1 MCLSGEPEAS
11 LYYMFSSEDNY
22 SEQGCL
28 IFLVGTRI
36 KSETVINAVGALRQ
50 AKCIKEFCQ

>member
-36 KSETVINAVGALRQ
+36 KSETVINADWS
-50 AKCIKEFCQ
+50 IKTSQVY